1 MLETKQYAYSVIGY
15 RNGITENEYGQVKT
29 YSKNDAI
36 DYAAGYFYKT
46 RGYRAMAVDVTE
58 VPELT
63 DRINE
68 ALNLAI
74 QYGGIDGD
82 HHKAWV
88 IDGMVRA
95 LAGGE
100 YDRIVAE
107 ACNGEDGPNTDE
119 WDIGTPP

>member
-1 MLETKQYAYSVIGY
+1 MLEIKQYAYSALGY
-15 RNGITENEYGQVKT
+15 QSGITANDFGFINAKSKGQALMLVADHFL
-29 YSKNDAI
+29 SN
-36 DYAAGYFYKT
+36 
-46 RGYRAMAVDVTE
+46 RGYKPSVVDVDQA
-58 VPELT
+58 PELI

-68 ALNLAI
+68 AINLAVR
-74 QYGGIDGD
+74 YGSIDGD

-88 IDGMVRA
+88 IDGMIRA

-119 WDIGTPP
+119 WDIGISP